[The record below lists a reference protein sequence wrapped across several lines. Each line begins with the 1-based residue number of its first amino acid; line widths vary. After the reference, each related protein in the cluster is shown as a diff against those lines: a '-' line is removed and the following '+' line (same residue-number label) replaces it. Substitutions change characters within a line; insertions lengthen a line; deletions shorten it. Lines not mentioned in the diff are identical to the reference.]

1 MSKPLKPLIV
11 PKHTRAGRLAT
22 LRQLLAEARYT
33 SQAELVDALAGHGI
47 TVSQPTLSKDLLEL
61 GAVRQRSVGGALVYA
76 PAGEEGGEAALE
88 KLARLC
94 AELLQSIRHAGTQ
107 ILVKTPPG
115 AAQYFASYL
124 DLAGLAGVLGTIA
137 GDDTVL
143 VIATDIEA
151 ANRTVAL
158 ISEMTRTGQPAKED
172 S

>member
-1 MSKPLKPLIV
+1 MPSP
-11 PKHTRAGRLAT
+11 TRAGRLAT
-22 LRQLLAEARYT
+22 LRQLLGEACYT
-33 SQAELVDALAGHGI
+33 SQAELMDALAERGI

-61 GAVRQRSVGGALVYA
+61 GAVRQRAVGGALVYA
-76 PAGEEGGEAALE
+76 AAAEAGENEALD

-124 DLAGLAGVLGTIA
+124 DLAGLPGVLGTIA

-143 VIATDIEA
+143 VIATDNEA
-151 ANRTVAL
+151 ADRTVGS
-158 ISEMTRTGQPAKED
+158 ISEMTKTGKPAVRKH

>member
-1 MSKPLKPLIV
+1 MSKPLKPLAV

-22 LRQLLAEARYT
+22 LRQLLSEARYT
-33 SQAELVDALAGHGI
+33 SQGELIDALAGHGI
-47 TVSQPTLSKDLLEL
+47 TASQTTISKDLLEL
-61 GAVRQRSVGGALVYA
+61 GAVRQRGSSGALVYA
-76 PAGEEGGEAALE
+76 PAGEDGGEAAME

-115 AAQYFASYL
+115 AAQYFASHL
-124 DLAGLAGVLGTIA
+124 DLAGLTGVLGTIA

-143 VIATDIEA
+143 VIATDNEA
-151 ANRTVAL
+151 ANRTVGV
-158 ISEMTRTGQPAKED
+158 ISEMTRTGRPAKEQ

>member
-1 MSKPLKPLIV
+1 M
-11 PKHTRAGRLAT
+11 
-22 LRQLLAEARYT
+22 RQLLGEAKYT
-33 SQAELVDALAGHGI
+33 SQAELMDALAAHGI

-61 GAVRQRSVGGALVYA
+61 GAVRQRAVGGALVYA
-76 PAGEEGGEAALE
+76 PAAEAGEEAALE

-124 DLAGLAGVLGTIA
+124 DLAALSGVLGTIA

-143 VIATDIEA
+143 VIATDADA
-151 ANRTVAL
+151 AGRTVGV
-158 ISEMTRTGQPAKED
+158 ISEMTKTGRPPEKEL

>member
-1 MSKPLKPLIV
+1 MPSA
-11 PKHTRAGRLAT
+11 TRAGRLAT

-33 SQAELVDALAGHGI
+33 SQAELMDALSDEGI
-47 TVSQPTLSKDLLEL
+47 VVSQPTLSKDLLEL
-61 GAVRQRSVGGALVYA
+61 GAVRQRALGGALVYA
-76 PAGEEGGEAALE
+76 QAVESGEEAAME
-88 KLARLC
+88 KLASLC

-124 DLAGLAGVLGTIA
+124 DVVGLPGVLGTIA

-143 VIATDIEA
+143 VIATDNDA
-151 ANRTVAL
+151 ANHTVGR
-158 ISEMTRTGQPAKED
+158 ISEMTKTGRPAVRND

>member
-1 MSKPLKPLIV
+1 M
-11 PKHTRAGRLAT
+11 PKLTRAGRLAT

-33 SQAELVDALAGHGI
+33 SQAELVDALGEQGI
-47 TVSQPTLSKDLLEL
+47 VVSQPTLSKDLLEL
-61 GAVRQRSVGGALVYA
+61 GAVRQRAVGGALVYA
-76 PAGEEGGEAALE
+76 PASEEGEEAALE

-124 DLAGLAGVLGTIA
+124 DLAGLPGVLGTIA

-143 VIATDIEA
+143 VIATDNEA
-151 ANRTVAL
+151 ANRTVGT
-158 ISEMTRTGQPAKED
+158 ISEMTRTGKPAKED

>member
-1 MSKPLKPLIV
+1 MARP
-11 PKHTRAGRLAT
+11 TRAGRLAT

-33 SQAELVDALAGHGI
+33 SQGELIDALAEEGI
-47 TVSQPTLSKDLLEL
+47 VVSQPTLSKDLLEL
-61 GAVRQRSVGGALVYA
+61 GAVRQRAVGGALVYA
-76 PAGEEGGEAALE
+76 EALEAGESAALE

-107 ILVKTPPG
+107 ILVRTPPG

-124 DLAGLAGVLGTIA
+124 DLAGLPGVLGTIA

-143 VIATDIEA
+143 VIATDNEA
-151 ANRTVAL
+151 ANRTVGCIA
-158 ISEMTRTGQPAKED
+158 EMTKTGRPAVRED

>member
-1 MSKPLKPLIV
+1 MANP
-11 PKHTRAGRLAT
+11 TRAGRLAT

-33 SQAELVDALAGHGI
+33 SQAELADALAAQGI
-47 TVSQPTLSKDLLEL
+47 VVSQPTLSKDLLEL
-61 GAVRQRSVGGALVYA
+61 GAVRQRAVGGALVYA
-76 PAGEEGGEAALE
+76 APGADGEEAALD

-94 AELLQSIRHAGTQ
+94 AELLQSIRYAGTQ

-124 DLAGLAGVLGTIA
+124 DLAGLPGVLGTIA

-143 VIATDIEA
+143 VIATDAEA
-151 ANRTVAL
+151 ATQTVGR
-158 ISEMTRTGQPAKED
+158 ISEMTRTGRPAVKED

>member
-1 MSKPLKPLIV
+1 MSMANP
-11 PKHTRAGRLAT
+11 TRAERLAT
-22 LRQLLAEARYT
+22 LRQLLLEARYT
-33 SQAELVDALAGHGI
+33 SQGELSDALAAHGI
-47 TVSQPTLSKDLLEL
+47 VVSQPTLSKDLLEL
-61 GAVRQRSVGGALVYA
+61 GAVRQRAVGGALVYA
-76 PAGEEGGEAALE
+76 APGDDTEGAALE

-124 DLAGLAGVLGTIA
+124 DLAALPGVLGTIA

-143 VIATDIEA
+143 VIATDDGSAE
-151 ANRTVAL
+151 RVVWV
-158 ISEMTRTGQPAKED
+158 ISEMTRTGRPADKED

>member
-1 MSKPLKPLIV
+1 MANP
-11 PKHTRAGRLAT
+11 TRAGRLAT
-22 LRQLLAEARYT
+22 LRQLLGEACYT
-33 SQAELVDALAGHGI
+33 SQAELMEALSGHGI

-61 GAVRQRSVGGALVYA
+61 GAVRQRAIGGALVYA
-76 PAGEEGGEAALE
+76 ASAEAGEEAATE
-88 KLARLC
+88 KLAKLC

-124 DLAGLAGVLGTIA
+124 DLAGLPGVLGTIA

-143 VIATDIEA
+143 VIATDNEA
-151 ANRTVAL
+151 ANRTVGS
-158 ISEMTRTGQPAKED
+158 ISEMTKTGRPAVKEL